1 MKIAMPKNE
10 EVINQHFGKSK
21 SFQIVTIEDSKVTE
35 TKELSAER
43 LQHNHG
49 GLSGLLIEEGVTL
62 VITGG
67 IGQGAL
73 DALKEANLE
82 VIRGVSGKI
91 EDIID
96 SYLNNELKDRNVVCN
111 HDHGDD
117 HHHQHKTIKI
127 STK

>member
-10 EVINQHFGKSK
+10 DIINQHFGKSK
-21 SFQIVTIEDSKVTE
+21 SFQIITIEDGKVTE
-35 TKELSAER
+35 TKELSAQS

-49 GLSGLLIEEGVTL
+49 GLAGLLIEEDVNL
-62 VITGG
+62 IITGG

-73 DALKEANLE
+73 DSLKEANFE

-96 SYLNNELKDRNVVCN
+96 SYLSGELKDKNIICN
-111 HDHGDD
+111 HDHGD
-117 HHHQHKTIKI
+117 HQHKTIKI
-127 STK
+127 LNKGI

>member
-35 TKELSAER
+35 TKELSAEK

-49 GLSGLLIEEGVTL
+49 GLAGLLKEEGVNL
-62 VITGG
+62 IITGG

-73 DALKEANLE
+73 DSLKEENFE
-82 VIRGVSGKI
+82 VIRGISGKI
-91 EDIID
+91 EDIIN
-96 SYLNNELKDRNVVCN
+96 SYLNGELKDTNVVCN
-111 HDHGDD
+111 HDHGD
-117 HHHQHKTIKI
+117 HHQHKIIKM
-127 STK
+127 SSK